1 MITLTKA
8 NGEVFNSI
16 KWLIAAMPA
25 KSKRGSAKDMHYNM
39 ALNYIKRVTLGNE
52 IFYMASDGRRLH
64 AVNVE
69 MLGDLLTA
77 EYYSVVTC
85 TAQVITLDDPGNSTD
100 THWPALPSDFF
111 DHRCYLTT
119 AEADSHLT
127 AEHLI
132 YWLNRGDLA
141 EGINRT
147 TWNHSMIETALGVVA
162 GDWNLGWNRGQRSE
176 GNKALLLVGRCASIT
191 RAYMAL
197 IMPIILPDTL
207 PIRTINHMHG
217 DAIAYIEGELNGCRT
232 V

>member
-25 KSKRGSAKDMHYNM
+25 KSKQGSAKDMHYNM

-77 EYYSVVTC
+77 EYYSVADR
-85 TAQVITLDDPGNSTD
+85 TAQVITLVDPDNSTD
-100 THWPALPSDFF
+100 IHWPMIDNALF
-111 DHRCYLTT
+111 DPRCYLTT

-127 AEHLI
+127 VEHLI

-141 EGINRT
+141 EDVNRV
-147 TWNHSMIETALGVVA
+147 TWSHSMIETALGIDA
-162 GDWNLGWNRGQRSE
+162 ADWELGWNRGQRSE
-176 GNKALLLVGRCASIT
+176 GNKALLLVGRYGNIT
-191 RAYMAL
+191 RAHMAL
-197 IMPIILPDTL
+197 IMPILLPDTL

-217 DAIAYIEGELNGCRT
+217 DAIAYIEGELNGRRT

>member
-8 NGEVFNSI
+8 NGGVFNSI

-25 KSKRGSAKDMHYNM
+25 KSKQRSAKDTHYNTD
-39 ALNYIKRVTLGNE
+39 LNYIKRVTLGNE

-77 EYYSVVTC
+77 DYYSVAAC
-85 TAQVITLDDPGNSTD
+85 TAQVITLADPGHSTD
-100 THWPALPSDFF
+100 IHWPALPSDLF
-111 DHRCYLTT
+111 DHHCYLTT

-127 AEHLI
+127 VEHLT

-141 EGINRT
+141 GGTDRT
-147 TWNHSMIETALGVVA
+147 TWNHSMIETALGAVA
-162 GDWNLGWNRGQRSE
+162 DGWDLGWNRGQRSE
-176 GNKALLLVGRCASIT
+176 GNRALLLVGRCGSIT
-191 RAYMAL
+191 RAHMAL
-197 IMPIILPDTL
+197 IMPILLPDTL

-217 DAIAYIEGELNGCRT
+217 DAIAYID
-232 V
+232 

>member
-25 KSKRGSAKDMHYNM
+25 KSKQRSAKDMLYTGM
-39 ALNYIKRVTLGNE
+39 DYIKRVTLGNE

-77 EYYSVVTC
+77 DYYSVVTC
-85 TAQVITLDDPGNSTD
+85 TAQVITLADPGNSTD
-100 THWPALPSDFF
+100 IHWPALPSDCF
-111 DHRCYLTT
+111 DHHCYLTT

-127 AEHLI
+127 AELLT

-141 EGINRT
+141 EGTDRT
-147 TWNHSMIETALGVVA
+147 TWNHSLIETALGAVA
-162 GDWNLGWNRGQRSE
+162 DDWNLGWNRGQRSE
-176 GNKALLLVGRCASIT
+176 GNRALLLVGRCGSIT
-191 RAYMAL
+191 RAHMAL

-217 DAIAYIEGELNGCRT
+217 DAIAYIEGELNGRRT

>member
-16 KWLIAAMPA
+16 NWLIAAMPA
-25 KSKRGSAKDMHYNM
+25 KSKQRSAKDM
-39 ALNYIKRVTLGNE
+39 LNTGLDYIKRVTLGNE

-85 TAQVITLDDPGNSTD
+85 TARVITLADPDNSTNI
-100 THWPALPSDFF
+100 HWPTIDKALF
-111 DHRCYLTT
+111 DPRCYLTT

-127 AEHLI
+127 VEHLI

-141 EGINRT
+141 GGTDRT
-147 TWNHSMIETALGVVA
+147 TWNHSMIETALGAVA
-162 GDWNLGWNRGQRSE
+162 GEWNLGWNRGQRSE
-176 GNKALLLVGRCASIT
+176 GNRALLLVGRCGGIT
-191 RAYMAL
+191 RAHMAL
-197 IMPIILPDTL
+197 IMPIILPGTL
-207 PIRTINHMHG
+207 PIRTINHRHG
-217 DAIAYIEGELNGCRT
+217 DDIAYIEGELNGCRT

>member
-25 KSKRGSAKDMHYNM
+25 KSKQRSAKDMHCNR
-39 ALNYIKRVTLGNE
+39 ALDYIKRATLGNE

-77 EYYSVVTC
+77 DYYSVVTC
-85 TAQVITLDDPGNSTD
+85 TAQVITLADPGNSND
-100 THWPALPSDFF
+100 IHWPAPPSDFF
-111 DHRCYLTT
+111 DPRCYLTT

-127 AEHLI
+127 VEHLI

-141 EGINRT
+141 GGTDRT
-147 TWNHSMIETALGVVA
+147 TWNHSMIETALGAVA

-176 GNKALLLVGRCASIT
+176 GNKALLLVGRYGNIS
-191 RAYMAL
+191 RAHMAL
-197 IMPIILPDTL
+197 IMPILLPDTL
-207 PIRTINHMHG
+207 PIRTINHTHG
-217 DAIAYIEGELNGCRT
+217 DAIAYID
-232 V
+232 

>member
-52 IFYMASDGRRLH
+52 IFYMASDGRRLQ

-127 AEHLI
+127 VEHLI

-147 TWNHSMIETALGVVA
+147 TWNHSMIETALGAVA
-162 GDWNLGWNRGQRSE
+162 DDWNLGWNRGQRSE
-176 GNKALLLVGRCASIT
+176 GNKALLLVGRCGGIT
-191 RAYMAL
+191 RAHMAL

-217 DAIAYIEGELNGCRT
+217 GAIAYIEGELNGCRT